1 MRQSP
6 FYLTKSRFKS
16 ALECPTK
23 LFYTSNDDYANTM
36 KEDDFLMALAE
47 GGFQVGE
54 LAKYYHRGG
63 LDIKSLHYE
72 ESLAETNALLKEENV
87 IIYEP
92 AIQFENFFIRV
103 DVLVK
108 TGNKIDLIEV
118 KAKSFKSREEF
129 YSKKGYIDSHWRPYL
144 YDIAFQ
150 NWMTNQAFP
159 DWEITPYLMLADQN
173 KRTSVDGLNQLFMVE
188 KDAKGRK
195 SVKVNEEITK
205 ELLGDE
211 ILIKVNVSQPVQMI
225 WDGKDIDPANKT
237 IEDQRD
243 FADRA
248 RLYAKYY
255 KNDERY
261 PVSLGLKCKHC
272 EFKNDSK
279 PELKSGFEEC
289 WEFVYPDFNPN
300 EPHLFKIWNFRKS
313 ANLIDQGVIYQKD
326 IYEGEFVNE
335 LNPRQLLQVEK
346 TVNRSNTED
355 IKPELFTEMD
365 RWNFPYHFIDFETSM
380 VAVPFYKGRHPY
392 EQIAFQFSC
401 HTLYENGKIEH
412 VEWIETERGK
422 FPNYDF
428 VKALKSVLD
437 KDEGT
442 IFRYAAHENTVL
454 RQIQSQMVDDNEEKF
469 GEWIEWIDSIVEWKD
484 EDTGEEF
491 EGDRNMVD
499 MLKLVREYYYHPAMG
514 GSNSIKAVLPAIFS
528 TSEFIKHRYQNAV
541 GYGINLKD
549 EILWKM
555 NDATGEPYDPY
566 KLLPNKF
573 EDLNLAPEDILFEGG
588 NIQDGSG
595 ALTAFG
601 KMQFTEMGEKERM
614 ALKEALLQY
623 CELDTLAMVMIYEH
637 WNSLK

>member
-1 MRQSP
+1 MRQKP

-36 KEDDFLMALAE
+36 DEDEFLMALAE

-54 LAKYYHRGG
+54 LAKYYHPGG
-63 LDIKSLHYE
+63 HDIISLHYK
-72 ESLAETNALLKEENV
+72 ESLEETNDLLQKENI

-108 TGNKIDLIEV
+108 TGNKVDLIEV

-129 YSKKGYIDSHWRPYL
+129 YSKKGFIDSHWRPYL
-144 YDIAFQ
+144 YDVAFQ
-150 NWMTNQAFP
+150 NWVTQQAFP
-159 DWEITPYLMLADQN
+159 EWEITPYLMLADQN

-188 KDAKGRK
+188 KDRKGRK
-195 SVKVNEEITK
+195 SVKVTREITK

-211 ILIKVNVSQPVQMI
+211 ILVKVGVSDLVQMI
-225 WDGKDIDPANKT
+225 WAGKDMDPIKKT
-237 IEDQRD
+237 IENQRD
-243 FADRA
+243 FSERA

-255 KNDERY
+255 KDDERY

-279 PELKSGFEEC
+279 PGLNSGFEEC
-289 WEFVYPDFNPN
+289 WESVYTDFNPE
-300 EPHLFKIWNFRKS
+300 EPHIFDIWNFRKS
-313 ANLIDQGVIYQKD
+313 EQLINQDVIYQKD
-326 IYEGEFVNE
+326 LYEGVLVNE

-346 TVNRSNTED
+346 TVNRSNAED
-355 IKPELFTEMD
+355 VKPELFTKMD
-365 RWNFPYHFIDFETSM
+365 RWDFPYHFIDFETSM

-401 HTLYENGKIEH
+401 HTLYENGRIEH
-412 VEWIETERGK
+412 VEWIETEQGK

-428 VKALKSVLD
+428 VKALKDVLD
-437 KDEGT
+437 KDNGT

-454 RQIQSQMVDDNEEKF
+454 RQIQRQMEDDNEEQY
-469 GEWIEWIDSIVEWKD
+469 GEWIEWIDTITEWED
-484 EDTGEEF
+484 GDTGEEF
-491 EGDRNMVD
+491 KGERNMVD
-499 MLKLVREYYYHPAMG
+499 MLKLVRDYYYHPAMS

-528 TSEFIKHRYQNAV
+528 TSEYIKNRYQKVV
-541 GYGINLKD
+541 GHGINLKD

-555 NDATGEPYDPY
+555 NDAEGKPHDPY
-566 KLLPNKF
+566 KLLPNKY
-573 EDLNLAPEDILFEGG
+573 EDLDLPPEDILFEGG
-588 NIQDGSG
+588 KIQDGTG
-595 ALTAFG
+595 ALIAFG
-601 KMQFTEMGEKERM
+601 KMQFTEMGEDERVV
-614 ALKEALLQY
+614 LKSALLQY
-623 CELDTLAMVMIYEH
+623 CEMDTLAMFMIYEH
-637 WNSLK
+637 WDSLK

>member
-1 MRQSP
+1 MRQKP

-23 LFYTSNDDYANTM
+23 LFYTGKDDYANTM
-36 KEDDFLMALAE
+36 DEDEFLMALAE

-54 LAKYYHRGG
+54 LAKYYHPGG
-63 LDIKSLHYE
+63 HDITSLSYK
-72 ESLAETNALLKEENV
+72 ESLAETNALLNQENV

-92 AIQFENFFIRV
+92 AIQFEDFFIRV

-129 YSKKGYIDSHWRPYL
+129 YSNKGFIDSHWRPYL
-144 YDIAFQ
+144 YDVTFQ
-150 NWMTNQAFP
+150 NWVTQQAFP

-195 SVKVNEEITK
+195 SVKVTRDITK

-211 ILIKVNVSQPVQMI
+211 ILVKVDVSHPVQMI
-225 WDGKDIDPANKT
+225 WVGKDIKPDKKT

-243 FADRA
+243 FVERA
-248 RLYAKYY
+248 QLYAKYY

-261 PVSLGLKCKHC
+261 PVTVGLKCKHC

-279 PELKSGFEEC
+279 PDLISGYEEC
-289 WEFVYPDFNPN
+289 WESVYPDFNPG
-300 EPHLFKIWNFRKS
+300 EPHLFEIWNFRKS
-313 ANLIDQGVIYQKD
+313 AKLIDRGHIYQRD
-326 IYEGEFVNE
+326 IYEGESVNE

-346 TVNRSNTED
+346 TVNRSITED
-355 IKPELFTEMD
+355 VKPELFIEMESWD
-365 RWNFPYHFIDFETSM
+365 YPYHFIDFETSM

-401 HTLYENGKIEH
+401 HTLHEDGKIEH
-412 VEWIETERGK
+412 VEWIETERGN

-428 VKALKSVLD
+428 IKALKNVLD
-437 KDEGT
+437 KDDGT

-454 RQIQSQMVDDNEEKF
+454 RQIQRQMMDDNEEQF
-469 GEWIEWIDSIVEWKD
+469 GEWIEWIDTVVEWTD
-484 EDTGEEF
+484 EDTGEKFKGE
-491 EGDRNMVD
+491 RKMVD
-499 MLKLVREYYYHPAMG
+499 MLKLIRDYYYHPAMG

-528 TSEFIKHRYQNAV
+528 TSEFIKNRYQKPV
-541 GYGINLKD
+541 GHGINLKD
-549 EILWKM
+549 MILWKM
-555 NDATGEPYDPY
+555 DDGKGKPFDPY
-566 KLLPNKF
+566 KLLPNKY
-573 EDLNLAPEDILFEGG
+573 EDLDLAPEDILFEGG
-588 NIQDGSG
+588 NIQDGAG
-595 ALTAFG
+595 ALIAFG
-601 KMQFTEMGEKERM
+601 KMQFTEMEEDERL
-614 ALKEALLQY
+614 ALKSALLQY

-637 WNSLK
+637 WKSCR